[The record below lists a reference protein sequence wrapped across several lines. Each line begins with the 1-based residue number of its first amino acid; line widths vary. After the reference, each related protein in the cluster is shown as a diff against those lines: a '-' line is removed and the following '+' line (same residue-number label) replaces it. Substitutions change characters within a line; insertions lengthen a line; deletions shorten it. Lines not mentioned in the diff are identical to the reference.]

1 MQYLKSTH
9 HIKWE
14 NIHVKNISHNSLL
27 ISHIYIYTYTYTCA
41 YIYIH
46 IYVHMYAYIYIH
58 QNVYTH
64 THVHIHI
71 YAQTE
76 LLFTHVMS
84 KHISV
89 QERMV
94 YTFSKPCQ
102 YLRICT
108 SHLKK
113 RIFLYL
119 LNWQMIG
126 LFFFR
131 LLVNNARS
139 TSLSLQAVTKCSSFS
154 TILQDRHNR
163 SSTFNLGRT

>member
-1 MQYLKSTH
+1 MLRTSATILCLYHTD
-9 HIKWE
+9 
-14 NIHVKNISHNSLL
+14 
-27 ISHIYIYTYTYTCA
+27 IYIYTYTYTCA

-46 IYVHMYAYIYIH
+46 IHIYVHMHAYIYIL

-71 YAQTE
+71 YAQNE

-89 QERMV
+89 QERML
-94 YTFSKPCQ
+94 YTFPKPCQ

-113 RIFLYL
+113 KRIFLYL
-119 LNWQMIG
+119 LNWQMID

-139 TSLSLQAVTKCSSFS
+139 TSLSLQAVAKCSSFS
-154 TILQDRHNR
+154 TTLQDIHNR